1 MRLYVLCE
9 KINTLK
15 NMKKKD
21 IKRFDLD
28 KPFNP
33 ADIKGLNV
41 NELEQLSKDIKDK
54 IIASCAKNG
63 GHLASSLGA
72 TDLTVAIHH
81 YFNLPTDKVI
91 FDVGHQSYAHKILSG
106 RSLDRLRK
114 SDGVSG
120 FQRRC
125 ESEYDPYEAGHS
137 STSISAAMGLAL
149 ARDLNKEKYEVIAVI
164 GDSSLANG
172 LAFEGLNNIAN
183 FNHKIIIIIN
193 DNNRSIGESR
203 GLMHRYFEKFRLSK
217 GYLKNKNRYQ
227 KFLKKTFLTRWFYHL
242 TSWIKRQFKK
252 LFIRKNIFTDMGL
265 YFISN
270 IDGHDIKQLE
280 KAFNYAKNAP
290 TSVVLHVTTQKGSGY
305 KLAEEDDVGNW
316 HGVGP
321 FDIETG
327 KPLKVRDP
335 NYISWSQVYAQLLKD
350 RLKVDDRMVLI
361 NPATMV
367 GSCIDDLLTKYPDRV
382 FDVGI
387 SEEHGAVF
395 AAAVGLNKD
404 IHAYYSIYSTFL
416 QRSYDEISHDVARLD
431 SDVTFLIDRAGLP
444 GEDGET
450 HSGIYDVAYLMSIPN
465 IAIAMAKDMEEAID
479 LFSFSTD
486 YHHPLA
492 IRYPKDITPIVNN
505 HEPRPVKLGEWKVE
519 TNDGDTAIISY
530 GPVISHLVEHFKG
543 YTIVNAM
550 FLRPIDEEALKSLF
564 NKKQIVIYD
573 IYGTKEGFASYVL
586 NYLNEYGYKGKV
598 KVLAIPNT
606 FIKHGNVLDQVKEL
620 GLTFD
625 DLRKLL

>member
-1 MRLYVLCE
+1 
-9 KINTLK
+9 
-15 NMKKKD
+15 MKKKD

-33 ADIKGLNV
+33 ADIKGLKV

-120 FQRRC
+120 FQKRS

-227 KFLKKTFLTRWFYHL
+227 RFLKKTFLTRWFYHL

-290 TSVVLHVTTQKGSGY
+290 SSVVLHVTTQKGSGY
-305 KLAEEDDVGNW
+305 KFAEEDDVGNW

-367 GSCIDDLLTKYPDRV
+367 GSCIADLLTKYPDRV

-479 LFSFSTD
+479 LFNFSTD

-519 TNDGDTAIISY
+519 TNDGDIAIISY
-530 GPVISHLVEHFKG
+530 GPVIGHLVEHFKG

-550 FLRPIDEEALKSLF
+550 FLRPIDEEVLKSLF

-586 NYLNEYGYKGKV
+586 NYLNEFGYQGKV
-598 KVLAIPNT
+598 KVLAVPND

-620 GLTFD
+620 GITFD

>member
-1 MRLYVLCE
+1 
-9 KINTLK
+9 
-15 NMKKKD
+15 MKKKEL
-21 IKRFDLD
+21 RTFDLNR
-28 KPFNP
+28 PFNP
-33 ADIKGLNV
+33 SDIKGLRWE
-41 NELEQLSKDIKDK
+41 ELDLLSEEIRKN

-63 GHLASSLGA
+63 GHLSSSLGA

-81 YFNLPTDKVI
+81 YFDLPKDKVI

-106 RSLDRLRK
+106 RSLENLRK

-120 FQRRC
+120 FQKRS

-149 ARDLNKEKYEVIAVI
+149 HRDLNKENYEVIAVI

-172 LAFEGLNNIAN
+172 VAFEGLNNLAN
-183 FNHKIIIIIN
+183 FDHKIIIIIN
-193 DNNRSIGESR
+193 DNNRSISESR
-203 GLMHRYFEKFRLSK
+203 GLLHRYFEKFRLSK
-217 GYLKNKNRYQ
+217 GYLRSKSRYQ
-227 KFLKKTFLTRWFYHL
+227 RFLKKTFLTRWFYHL

-252 LFIRKNIFTDMGL
+252 LLLRKNFFTEMGL

-270 IDGHDIKQLE
+270 VDGHDIKQLE

-290 TSVVLHVTTQKGSGY
+290 SSVVIHVTTQKGHGY
-305 KLAEEDDVGNW
+305 KYAEEDYVGNW

-327 KPLKVRDP
+327 KPLKERNP
-335 NYISWSQVYAQLLKD
+335 YYLSWSQIYAQLLKD
-350 RLKVDDRMVLI
+350 RLKVDERMVLI

-367 GSCIDDLLTKYPDRV
+367 GSCVDDLLEKYPDRV

-404 IHAYYSIYSTFL
+404 IHAYYNIYSTFL

-450 HSGIYDVAYLMSIPN
+450 HAGIYDVAYLLSIPN
-465 IAIAMAKDMEEAID
+465 IAICMANTMEEAID
-479 LFSFSTD
+479 LFNFSTI
-486 YHHPLA
+486 YPHPLA
-492 IRYPKDITPIVNN
+492 IRYPKDIVEKCGN
-505 HEPRPVKLGEWKVE
+505 HEPREVRLGEWKIE
-519 TNDGDTAIISY
+519 ADDGDTAIISY
-530 GPVISHLVEHFKG
+530 GPVIKHLVEEMPG

-550 FLRPIDEEALKSLF
+550 FIRPIDVDCLKSLF
-564 NKKQIVIYD
+564 NKKQIILYD
-573 IYGTKEGFASYVL
+573 IYGTKEGFCSYVL
-586 NYLNEYGYKGKV
+586 NYLIELGYQGDIKT
-598 KVLAIPNT
+598 LAVPNT
-606 FIKHGNVLDQVKEL
+606 FIKHGNVLDQVKDL
-620 GLTFD
+620 GITFD
-625 DLRKLL
+625 DLRKVINE

>member
-1 MRLYVLCE
+1 MLCE

-81 YFNLPTDKVI
+81 YFNLPNDKVI

-120 FQRRC
+120 FQKRS

-217 GYLKNKNRYQ
+217 GYLRNKNRYQ
-227 KFLKKTFLTRWFYHL
+227 RFLKKTFLTRWFYHL

-290 TSVVLHVTTQKGSGY
+290 SSVVLHVTTQKGSGY
-305 KLAEEDDVGNW
+305 KFAEEDDIGNW

-479 LFSFSTD
+479 LFNFSTD

-519 TNDGDTAIISY
+519 TNDGDIAIISY
-530 GPVISHLVEHFKG
+530 GPVVAHLVEEIPG

-550 FLRPIDEEALKSLF
+550 FLRPVDEEVLRSLF

-586 NYLNEYGYKGKV
+586 NYLNEYGYQGKV
-598 KVLAIPNT
+598 KVLAIPND

-620 GLTFD
+620 GITFD

>member
-1 MRLYVLCE
+1 
-9 KINTLK
+9 
-15 NMKKKD
+15 MKKKD

-33 ADIKGLNV
+33 ADIKGLKV

-217 GYLKNKNRYQ
+217 GYLRNKNRYQ
-227 KFLKKTFLTRWFYHL
+227 RFLKKTFLTRWFYHL

-252 LFIRKNIFTDMGL
+252 LFIRKNLFTEMGL

-290 TSVVLHVTTQKGSGY
+290 TSVVLHVTTQKGNGY
-305 KLAEEDDVGNW
+305 KYAEEDDVGNW

-479 LFSFSTD
+479 LFNFSTD

-530 GPVISHLVEHFKG
+530 GPVVAHLVEEIPG

-550 FLRPIDEEALKSLF
+550 FLRPIDEEVLKSLF

-586 NYLNEYGYKGKV
+586 NYLNEYDYQGKV
-598 KVLAIPNT
+598 KVLAIPNG
-606 FIKHGNVLDQVKEL
+606 FVKHGNVLDQVKEL
-620 GLTFD
+620 GITFD
-625 DLRKLL
+625 DLKKLL

>member
-1 MRLYVLCE
+1 
-9 KINTLK
+9 
-15 NMKKKD
+15 MKKKD

-33 ADIKGLNV
+33 ADIKGLKV

-54 IIASCAKNG
+54 IIVSCAKNG

-125 ESEYDPYEAGHS
+125 ESEYDSYEAGHS

-217 GYLKNKNRYQ
+217 GYLRNKNRYQ
-227 KFLKKTFLTRWFYHL
+227 RFLKKTFLTRWFYHL

-252 LFIRKNIFTDMGL
+252 LFIRKNLFTEMGL

-290 TSVVLHVTTQKGSGY
+290 SSVVLHVTTQKGSGY
-305 KLAEEDDVGNW
+305 KFAEEDDVGNW

-367 GSCIDDLLTKYPDRV
+367 GSCIADLLTKYPDRV

-395 AAAVGLNKD
+395 AAAIGLNKD

-479 LFSFSTD
+479 LFNFSTD

-530 GPVISHLVEHFKG
+530 GPVVTHLIEEIPG

-550 FLRPIDEEALKSLF
+550 FLRPVDEEVLRSLF

-586 NYLNEYGYKGKV
+586 NYLNEYGYQGKV
-598 KVLAIPNT
+598 KVLAVPNT
-606 FIKHGNVLDQVKEL
+606 FIKHGNVLDQVKDL
-620 GLTFD
+620 GITFD

>member
-1 MRLYVLCE
+1 
-9 KINTLK
+9 
-15 NMKKKD
+15 MKKKD

-33 ADIKGLNV
+33 ADIKGLKV

-81 YFNLPTDKVI
+81 YFNLPNDKVI

-120 FQRRC
+120 FQKRS

-217 GYLKNKNRYQ
+217 GYLRNKNRYQ
-227 KFLKKTFLTRWFYHL
+227 RFLKKTFLTRWFYHL

-252 LFIRKNIFTDMGL
+252 LFIRKNLFTEMGL

-290 TSVVLHVTTQKGSGY
+290 SSVVLHVTTQKGSGY
-305 KLAEEDDVGNW
+305 KFAEEDDVGNW

-479 LFSFSTD
+479 LFNFSTD

-492 IRYPKDITPIVNN
+492 IRYPKDITPIVDN

-530 GPVISHLVEHFKG
+530 GPVVAHLVKEIPG

-550 FLRPIDEEALKSLF
+550 FLRPIDEEVLKSLF
-564 NKKQIVIYD
+564 NKKTIVIYD

-586 NYLNEYGYKGKV
+586 NYLNEFGYKGKV
-598 KVLAIPNT
+598 KVLAIPND
-606 FIKHGNVLDQVKEL
+606 FVKHGNVLDQVKEL
-620 GLTFD
+620 GITFD

>member
-1 MRLYVLCE
+1 
-9 KINTLK
+9 
-15 NMKKKD
+15 MKKKD

-41 NELEQLSKDIKDK
+41 SELEQLSKDIKDK
-54 IIASCAKNG
+54 IITSCAKNG

-81 YFNLPTDKVI
+81 CFDLPKDKVI

-120 FQRRC
+120 FQRRS

-164 GDSSLANG
+164 GDGSLANG

-183 FNHKIIIIIN
+183 FNHKVIIIIN

-217 GYLKNKNRYQ
+217 GYLRNKDRYQ
-227 KFLKKTFLTRWFYHL
+227 RFLKKTFLTRWFYHL

-252 LFIRKNIFTDMGL
+252 LFIRKNLFTEMGL

-290 TSVVLHVTTQKGSGY
+290 TSVVLHVTTQKGRGY
-305 KLAEEDDVGNW
+305 KFAEEDDVGNW

-327 KPLKVRDP
+327 KPLKQRDP

-367 GSCIDDLLTKYPDRV
+367 GSCVDDLLEKYPDRV

-465 IAIAMAKDMEEAID
+465 IAIAMASNMEEAID
-479 LFSFSTD
+479 LFNFSTSF
-486 YHHPLA
+486 HHPLA
-492 IRYPKDITPIVNN
+492 IRYPKDITPKVDN
-505 HEPRPVKLGEWKVE
+505 HEPRPVKLGEWKIE
-519 TNDGDTAIISY
+519 TNDGDIAIISY
-530 GPVISHLVEHFKG
+530 GPVVKHLVEEVPG

-550 FLRPIDEEALKSLF
+550 FLRPIDEEVLKSLF
-564 NKKQIVIYD
+564 NKKQIVLYD

-586 NYLNEYGYKGKV
+586 NYLNEFGYNGKV
-598 KVLAIPNT
+598 KVLAIPNG
-606 FIKHGNVLDQVKEL
+606 FVKHGNVLDQVKEL
-620 GLTFD
+620 GITFD

>member
-1 MRLYVLCE
+1 
-9 KINTLK
+9 
-15 NMKKKD
+15 MKKKEL
-21 IKRFDLD
+21 RTFDLNQ
-28 KPFNP
+28 PFNP
-33 ADIKGLNV
+33 SDIKGLRWE
-41 NELEQLSKDIKDK
+41 ELDLLSEEIRKN

-63 GHLASSLGA
+63 GHLSSSLGA

-81 YFNLPTDKVI
+81 YFDLSKDKVI

-106 RSLDRLRK
+106 RSLENLRK

-120 FQRRC
+120 FQKRS

-149 ARDLNKEKYEVIAVI
+149 HRDLNKEQYEVIAVI

-172 LAFEGLNNIAN
+172 VAFEGLNNLAN

-203 GLMHRYFEKFRLSK
+203 GLLHRYFEKFRLSK
-217 GYLKNKNRYQ
+217 GYLKSKSRYQ
-227 KFLKKTFLTRWFYHL
+227 RFLKKTFLTRWFYHL

-252 LFIRKNIFTDMGL
+252 LLLRKNFFTEMGL

-270 IDGHDIKQLE
+270 VDGHDIKQLE

-290 TSVVLHVTTQKGSGY
+290 SSVVIHVTTQKGHGY
-305 KLAEEDDVGNW
+305 KYAEEDDIGNW

-327 KPLKVRDP
+327 KPLKERNP
-335 NYISWSQVYAQLLKD
+335 YYLSWSQIYAQLLKD
-350 RLKVDDRMVLI
+350 RLAVDERMVLI

-367 GSCIDDLLTKYPDRV
+367 GSCVDDLLEKYPDRV

-404 IHAYYSIYSTFL
+404 IHAYYNIYSTFL

-450 HSGIYDVAYLMSIPN
+450 HSGIYDVAYLLSIPN
-465 IAIAMAKDMEEAID
+465 IAICMANTMEEAID
-479 LFSFSTD
+479 LFNFST
-486 YHHPLA
+486 
-492 IRYPKDITPIVNN
+492 I
-505 HEPRPVKLGEWKVE
+505 
-519 TNDGDTAIISY
+519 
-530 GPVISHLVEHFKG
+530 
-543 YTIVNAM
+543 
-550 FLRPIDEEALKSLF
+550 
-564 NKKQIVIYD
+564 
-573 IYGTKEGFASYVL
+573 
-586 NYLNEYGYKGKV
+586 
-598 KVLAIPNT
+598 
-606 FIKHGNVLDQVKEL
+606 
-620 GLTFD
+620 
-625 DLRKLL
+625 

>member
-33 ADIKGLNV
+33 ADIKGLKV

-81 YFNLPTDKVI
+81 YFNLPNDKVI

-217 GYLKNKNRYQ
+217 GYLRNKNRYQ
-227 KFLKKTFLTRWFYHL
+227 RFLKKTFLTRWFYHL

-252 LFIRKNIFTDMGL
+252 LFIRKNLFTEMGL

-290 TSVVLHVTTQKGSGY
+290 SSVVLHVTTQKGNGY
-305 KLAEEDDVGNW
+305 KFAEEDDVGNW

-395 AAAVGLNKD
+395 AAAIGLNKD

-479 LFSFSTD
+479 LFNFSTD

-530 GPVISHLVEHFKG
+530 GPVVAHLVEEIPG

-550 FLRPIDEEALKSLF
+550 FLRPIDEEVLKSLF
-564 NKKQIVIYD
+564 NKKTIVIYD

-586 NYLNEYGYKGKV
+586 NYLNEFGYNGKV
-598 KVLAIPNT
+598 KVLAIPND

-620 GLTFD
+620 GISFD

>member
-33 ADIKGLNV
+33 ADIKGLKV

-81 YFNLPTDKVI
+81 CFNLPNDKVI

-217 GYLKNKNRYQ
+217 GYLRNKDRYQ
-227 KFLKKTFLTRWFYHL
+227 RFLKKTFLTRWFYHL

-252 LFIRKNIFTDMGL
+252 IFIRRNIFTEMGL

-327 KPLKVRDP
+327 KPLKARDP

-367 GSCIDDLLTKYPDRV
+367 GSCIDDLLKQYPDRV

-395 AAAVGLNKD
+395 AAAIGLNKD

-479 LFSFSTD
+479 LFNFSTD

-505 HEPRPVKLGEWKVE
+505 HEPRPAKLGEWKVE

-530 GPVISHLVEHFKG
+530 GPVVAHLVEEIPG

-550 FLRPIDEEALKSLF
+550 FLRPIDEEVLKSLF

-586 NYLNEYGYKGKV
+586 NYLNELGYQGKV
-598 KVLAIPNT
+598 KVLAIPND
-606 FIKHGNVLDQVKEL
+606 FVKHGNVLDQVNNL
-620 GLTFD
+620 HIAFD
-625 DLRKLL
+625 DLKKLL

>member
-1 MRLYVLCE
+1 
-9 KINTLK
+9 
-15 NMKKKD
+15 MKKKD

-33 ADIKGLNV
+33 ADIKGLKV
-41 NELEQLSKDIKDK
+41 DELEQLSKDIKDK
-54 IIASCAKNG
+54 IIVSCAKNG

-81 YFNLPTDKVI
+81 CFNLPNDKVI

-217 GYLKNKNRYQ
+217 GYLRNKNRYQ
-227 KFLKKTFLTRWFYHL
+227 RFLKKTFLTRWFYHL

-252 LFIRKNIFTDMGL
+252 IFIRRNIFTEMGL

-290 TSVVLHVTTQKGSGY
+290 SSVVLHVTTQKGSGY

-395 AAAVGLNKD
+395 AAAIGLNKD

-465 IAIAMAKDMEEAID
+465 VAIAMAKDMEEAID
-479 LFSFSTD
+479 LFNFSTD

-519 TNDGDTAIISY
+519 TNDGDIAIISY
-530 GPVISHLVEHFKG
+530 GPVITHLVEHFKG
-543 YTIVNAM
+543 CTIVNAM
-550 FLRPIDEEALKSLF
+550 FLRPIDEELLKPLF

-586 NYLNEYGYKGKV
+586 NYLNEFGYNGKV

-606 FIKHGNVLDQVKEL
+606 FIKHGNVLDQVKDL
-620 GLTFD
+620 GITFD

>member
-1 MRLYVLCE
+1 
-9 KINTLK
+9 
-15 NMKKKD
+15 MKKKD

-33 ADIKGLNV
+33 ADIKGLKV

-120 FQRRC
+120 FQKRS

-203 GLMHRYFEKFRLSK
+203 GLIHRYFEKFRLSK
-217 GYLKNKNRYQ
+217 RYLRNKNRYQ
-227 KFLKKTFLTRWFYHL
+227 RFLKKTFLTRWFYYL

-252 LFIRKNIFTDMGL
+252 VFIKKNIFTKMGL

-290 TSVVLHVTTQKGSGY
+290 SSVVLHVTTQKGSGY
-305 KLAEEDDVGNW
+305 KFAEEDDVGNW

-395 AAAVGLNKD
+395 AAAIGLNKD

-479 LFSFSTD
+479 LFNFSTD

-492 IRYPKDITPIVNN
+492 IRYPKDITPKVDN

-530 GPVISHLVEHFKG
+530 GPVVAHLVEEISG

-550 FLRPIDEEALKSLF
+550 FLRPIDEEVLKSLF

-586 NYLNEYGYKGKV
+586 NYLNEYGYQGKV
-598 KVLAIPNT
+598 KVLAIPND

-620 GLTFD
+620 GITFD

>member
-33 ADIKGLNV
+33 ADIKGLKV

-217 GYLKNKNRYQ
+217 GYLRNKNRYQ
-227 KFLKKTFLTRWFYHL
+227 RFLKKTFLTRWFYHL

-252 LFIRKNIFTDMGL
+252 IFIRKNIFTEMGL

-367 GSCIDDLLTKYPDRV
+367 GSCIADLLTKYPDRV

-479 LFSFSTD
+479 LFNFSTD

-530 GPVISHLVEHFKG
+530 GPVINHLVEHFKG

-550 FLRPIDEEALKSLF
+550 FLRPIDEEVLKSLCS
-564 NKKQIVIYD
+564 KKQIVIYD

-598 KVLAIPNT
+598 KVLAIPND

-620 GLTFD
+620 GISFD

>member
-1 MRLYVLCE
+1 
-9 KINTLK
+9 
-15 NMKKKD
+15 MKKKD

-33 ADIKGLNV
+33 EDIKGLDIK
-41 NELEQLSKDIKDK
+41 ELEQLSNDVKNEIIK
-54 IIASCAKNG
+54 SCAKNG

-72 TDLTVAIHH
+72 TDLTVALHH
-81 YFNLPTDKVI
+81 YFNLPNDKVI
-91 FDVGHQSYAHKILSG
+91 FDVGHQCYAHKILSG

-120 FQRRC
+120 FQRRS

-164 GDSSLANG
+164 GDSSFANG
-172 LAFEGLNNIAN
+172 VAFEGLNNLAN
-183 FNHKIIIIIN
+183 FNHKVIIIIN
-193 DNNRSIGESR
+193 DNNRSIGETH
-203 GLMHRYFEKFRLSK
+203 GLLHNYFERFRLSK
-217 GYLKNKNRYQ
+217 SYLRNKDRYQ
-227 KFLKKTFLTRWFYHL
+227 RFLKKTFLTRWFYYL
-242 TSWIKRQFKK
+242 TSWVKGLFRKI
-252 LFIRKNIFTDMGL
+252 FIRSNVFTKMGL

-270 IDGHDIKQLE
+270 VDGHDIKQLE
-280 KAFNYAKNAP
+280 KAFKLAKNSPKTVAI
-290 TSVVLHVTTQKGSGY
+290 HVTTVKGKGY
-305 KLAEEDDVGNW
+305 QYAEQDDVGNW
-316 HGVGP
+316 HGVAP

-327 KPLKVRDP
+327 KPLKERDP
-335 NYISWSQVYAQLLKD
+335 KYISWSQVYAQLLKERIATD
-350 RLKVDDRMVLI
+350 ERMVLI

-367 GSCIDDLLTKYPDRV
+367 GSCIDDLLKKYPDRV

-395 AAAVGLNKD
+395 AAAIGLNKD

-465 IAIAMAKDMEEAID
+465 VAICMAKDMKEAID
-479 LFSFSTD
+479 LFNFSTI
-486 YHHPLA
+486 YTHPLA
-492 IRYPKDITPIVNN
+492 IRYPKDITPIIEN
-505 HEPRPVKLGEWKVE
+505 HEPREVKLGEWKVE
-519 TNDGDTAIISY
+519 VNEGDTAIISY
-530 GPVISHLVEHFKG
+530 GPVIDRLIEHFKG

-550 FLRPIDEEALKSLF
+550 FLRPIDIEVLKSLT
-564 NKKQIVIYD
+564 NKKKIVIYD
-573 IYGTKEGFASYVL
+573 IYATKEGFASYVL
-586 NYLNEYGYKGKV
+586 NYLNELNYQGEV
-598 KVLAIPNT
+598 KILAIPNE
-606 FIKHGNVLDQVKEL
+606 FIKHGNVLDQVNNL
-620 GLTFD
+620 HIAFD

>member
-1 MRLYVLCE
+1 
-9 KINTLK
+9 
-15 NMKKKD
+15 MKKKD

-41 NELEQLSKDIKDK
+41 SELEQLSKDIKDK
-54 IIASCAKNG
+54 IITSCAKNG

-81 YFNLPTDKVI
+81 CFDLPKDKVI

-164 GDSSLANG
+164 GDGSLANG

-183 FNHKIIIIIN
+183 FNHKVIIIIN

-217 GYLKNKNRYQ
+217 GYLRNKDRYQ
-227 KFLKKTFLTRWFYHL
+227 RFLKKTFLTRWFYHL

-252 LFIRKNIFTDMGL
+252 LFIRKNLFTEMGL

-290 TSVVLHVTTQKGSGY
+290 TSVVLHVTTQKGRGY
-305 KLAEEDDVGNW
+305 KFAEEDDVGNW

-327 KPLKVRDP
+327 KPLKQRDP

-367 GSCIDDLLTKYPDRV
+367 GSCIDDLLAKYPDRV

-465 IAIAMAKDMEEAID
+465 IAIAMASNMEEAID
-479 LFSFSTD
+479 LFNFSTSF
-486 YHHPLA
+486 HHPLA
-492 IRYPKDITPIVNN
+492 IRYPKDITPKVDN
-505 HEPRPVKLGEWKVE
+505 HEPRPVKLGEWKIE
-519 TNDGDTAIISY
+519 TNDGDIAIISY
-530 GPVISHLVEHFKG
+530 GPVVKHLVEEIPG

-550 FLRPIDEEALKSLF
+550 FLRPIDEEVLKSLF
-564 NKKQIVIYD
+564 DKKQIVIYD

-586 NYLNEYGYKGKV
+586 NYLNEFGYNGKV
-598 KVLAIPNT
+598 KVLAIPNG
-606 FIKHGNVLDQVKEL
+606 FVKHGNVLDQVKEL

-625 DLRKLL
+625 DLRKIL

>member
-1 MRLYVLCE
+1 MQ
-9 KINTLK
+9 
-15 NMKKKD
+15 MKKKD
-21 IKRFDLD
+21 IKRFDLN

-33 ADIKGLNV
+33 EDIKGLDIK
-41 NELEQLSKDIKDK
+41 ELEQLSNDVKTK

-81 YFNLPTDKVI
+81 YFNLPKDKVI
-91 FDVGHQSYAHKILSG
+91 FDVGHQCYAHKILSG

-114 SDGVSG
+114 TDGVSG
-120 FQRRC
+120 FQRRS

-149 ARDLNKEKYEVIAVI
+149 VRDLNKEKYEVIAVI

-172 LAFEGLNNIAN
+172 VAFEGLNNLAS
-183 FNHKIIIIIN
+183 FDHKIIVIIN
-193 DNNRSIGESR
+193 DNNRSIGKTH
-203 GLMHRYFEKFRLSK
+203 GLLHNYFEKYRLSSS
-217 GYLKNKNRYQ
+217 YLRNKERYTR
-227 KFLKKTFLTRWFYHL
+227 FLNKTFLTRWFYRL
-242 TSWIKRQFKK
+242 TSWIKGKFKR
-252 LFIRKNIFTDMGL
+252 LLIRNNIITKMGL
-265 YFISN
+265 YYMSGV
-270 IDGHDIKQLE
+270 DGHDIKQLE
-280 KAFNYAKNAP
+280 KVFKLAKNSP
-290 TSVVLHVTTQKGSGY
+290 KTVVIHVTTVKGKGY
-305 KLAEEDDVGNW
+305 EYAEKDVVGSW

-321 FDIETG
+321 FNIETG
-327 KPLKVRDP
+327 EPLKVKDP
-335 NYISWSQVYAQLLKD
+335 NYISWSQVYAELLKERIAKD
-350 RLKVDDRMVLI
+350 ERMVLI

-367 GSCIDDLLTKYPDRV
+367 GSCIDDLLEKYPDRV

-444 GEDGET
+444 GEDGAT

-465 IAIAMAKDMEEAID
+465 IAICMAKDMKEAID
-479 LFSFSTD
+479 LFNFSTS
-486 YHHPLA
+486 YTHPLA
-492 IRYPKDITPIVNN
+492 IRYPKDITPIIKN
-505 HEPRPVKLGEWKVE
+505 HEPREVKLGQWKIE
-519 TNDGDTAIISY
+519 TNEGDTAIISY
-530 GPVISHLVEHFKG
+530 GPVIDHLKEEIPG

-550 FLRPIDEEALKSLF
+550 FLRPIDIDVLKTLT
-564 NKKQIVIYD
+564 NKKKIVLYD

-586 NYLNEYGYKGKV
+586 NYLNDLGYKGEV
-598 KVLAIPNT
+598 KILTLPNT
-606 FIKHGNVLDQVKEL
+606 FVRHGNVLDQVKEL
-620 GLTFD
+620 GITFD

>member
-1 MRLYVLCE
+1 
-9 KINTLK
+9 
-15 NMKKKD
+15 MKKKD

-33 ADIKGLNV
+33 ADIKGLKV

-81 YFNLPTDKVI
+81 YFNLPNDKVI

-120 FQRRC
+120 FQKRS

-217 GYLKNKNRYQ
+217 GYLRNKNRYQ
-227 KFLKKTFLTRWFYHL
+227 RFLKKTFLTRWFYHL

-252 LFIRKNIFTDMGL
+252 LFIRKNLFTEMGL

-290 TSVVLHVTTQKGSGY
+290 SSVVLHVTTQKGSGY
-305 KLAEEDDVGNW
+305 KFAEEDDVGNW

-327 KPLKVRDP
+327 KPLKQRDP

-395 AAAVGLNKD
+395 AAAIGLNKD

-479 LFSFSTD
+479 LFNFSTD

-530 GPVISHLVEHFKG
+530 GPVVAHLVKEIPG
-543 YTIVNAM
+543 CTIVNAM
-550 FLRPIDEEALKSLF
+550 FLRPIDEEVLKSLF

-586 NYLNEYGYKGKV
+586 NYLNEYGYQGKI
-598 KVLAIPNT
+598 KVLAIPND

-620 GLTFD
+620 GISFD

>member
-1 MRLYVLCE
+1 
-9 KINTLK
+9 
-15 NMKKKD
+15 
-21 IKRFDLD
+21 
-28 KPFNP
+28 
-33 ADIKGLNV
+33 
-41 NELEQLSKDIKDK
+41 
-54 IIASCAKNG
+54 
-63 GHLASSLGA
+63 
-72 TDLTVAIHH
+72 
-81 YFNLPTDKVI
+81 
-91 FDVGHQSYAHKILSG
+91 
-106 RSLDRLRK
+106 
-114 SDGVSG
+114 
-120 FQRRC
+120 
-125 ESEYDPYEAGHS
+125 
-137 STSISAAMGLAL
+137 
-149 ARDLNKEKYEVIAVI
+149 
-164 GDSSLANG
+164 
-172 LAFEGLNNIAN
+172 
-183 FNHKIIIIIN
+183 
-193 DNNRSIGESR
+193 
-203 GLMHRYFEKFRLSK
+203 MHRYFEKFRLSK
-217 GYLKNKNRYQ
+217 GYLRNKDRYQ
-227 KFLKKTFLTRWFYHL
+227 RFLKKTFLTRWFYRL

-252 LFIRKNIFTDMGL
+252 LFIRKNFFTEMGL

-270 IDGHDIKQLE
+270 IDGHDIKQLK

-290 TSVVLHVTTQKGSGY
+290 TSVVLHVTTQKGNGY
-305 KLAEEDDVGNW
+305 KYAEEDDIGNW

-327 KPLKVRDP
+327 RPLKQRDP
-335 NYISWSQVYAQLLKD
+335 NYVSWSQVYAQLLKD

-367 GSCIDDLLTKYPDRV
+367 GSCVDDLLAKYPDRV

-404 IHAYYSIYSTFL
+404 IHAYYNIYSTFL

-465 IAIAMAKDMEEAID
+465 IAIAMASNMEEAID
-479 LFSFSTD
+479 LFNFSTD

-492 IRYPKDITPIVNN
+492 IRYPKDITPKVDN
-505 HEPRPVKLGEWKVE
+505 HEPRPVKLGEWKIE

-530 GPVISHLVEHFKG
+530 GPVVKHLVEEVPG

-550 FLRPIDEEALKSLF
+550 FLRPIDEEVLKSLF
-564 NKKQIVIYD
+564 DKKQIVIYD

-586 NYLNEYGYKGKV
+586 NYLNEFGYNGKV
-598 KVLAIPNT
+598 KVLAIPND

-625 DLRKLL
+625 DLRKIL

>member
-1 MRLYVLCE
+1 
-9 KINTLK
+9 
-15 NMKKKD
+15 MKKKD

-33 ADIKGLNV
+33 ADIKGLQV

-120 FQRRC
+120 FQKRS

-203 GLMHRYFEKFRLSK
+203 GLIHRYFEKFRLSK
-217 GYLKNKNRYQ
+217 RYLRNKNRYQ
-227 KFLKKTFLTRWFYHL
+227 RFLKKTFLTRWFYHL

-252 LFIRKNIFTDMGL
+252 LFIRKNLFTEMGL

-305 KLAEEDDVGNW
+305 KFAEEDDVGNW

-395 AAAVGLNKD
+395 AAAIGLNKD

-479 LFSFSTD
+479 LFNFSTD

-492 IRYPKDITPIVNN
+492 IRYPKDITPKVDN

-530 GPVISHLVEHFKG
+530 GPVVAHLVEEIPG

-550 FLRPIDEEALKSLF
+550 FLRPIDEEVLKSLCS
-564 NKKQIVIYD
+564 KKQIVIYD

-586 NYLNEYGYKGKV
+586 NYLNEYGYQGKV
-598 KVLAIPNT
+598 KVLAIPND

-620 GLTFD
+620 GITFD

>member
-1 MRLYVLCE
+1 
-9 KINTLK
+9 
-15 NMKKKD
+15 MKKKD

-41 NELEQLSKDIKDK
+41 EELEQLSKDIKDK
-54 IIASCAKNG
+54 IIGSCSKNG

-81 YFNLPTDKVI
+81 YFNLPNDKVI

-149 ARDLNKEKYEVIAVI
+149 ARDLNKEQYEVIAVI

-172 LAFEGLNNIAN
+172 VAFEGLNNLAN

-193 DNNRSIGESR
+193 DNNRSIGKSR
-203 GLMHRYFEKFRLSK
+203 GLTHRYFEKFRLSK
-217 GYLKNKNRYQ
+217 GYLRSKGRYQ
-227 KFLKKTFLTRWFYHL
+227 RFLKKTFLTRWFYHL

-252 LFIRKNIFTDMGL
+252 FLLRKNTFTELGL

-270 IDGHDIKQLE
+270 IDGHDIKQIE

-290 TSVVLHVTTQKGSGY
+290 SSVVLHVTTQKGNGY
-305 KLAEEDDVGNW
+305 KYAEEDDVGNW

-327 KPLKVRDP
+327 KSTKEKDP
-335 NYISWSQVYAQLLKD
+335 NYVTWSQVYAQLLKD

-367 GSCIDDLLTKYPDRV
+367 GSCIDDLLEKYPDRV

-416 QRSYDEISHDVARLD
+416 QRSYDEVSHDVARLD

-465 IAIAMAKDMEEAID
+465 IAICMASNMEEAID
-479 LFSFSTD
+479 LFNFSTD

-492 IRYPKDITPIVNN
+492 IRYPKDITPRVDN
-505 HEPRPVKLGEWKVE
+505 HEPRPVKLGEWKI
-519 TNDGDTAIISY
+519 NNSDSDTAIISY
-530 GPVISHLVEHFKG
+530 GPVISHIIEEMPG
-543 YTIVNAM
+543 YTVVNAM
-550 FLRPIDEEALKSLF
+550 FLRPIDEDALKSLL
-564 NKKQIVIYD
+564 NKKRIIIYD

-586 NYLNEYGYKGKV
+586 NYLNDLGYKGIV
-598 KVLAIPNT
+598 KTLCVPTN
-606 FIKHGNVLDQVKEL
+606 FVKHGAILDQVNNL
-620 GLTFD
+620 HISFD
-625 DLRKLL
+625 DLRKLLK

>member
-1 MRLYVLCE
+1 
-9 KINTLK
+9 
-15 NMKKKD
+15 MKKKD

-33 ADIKGLNV
+33 ADIKDLKV
-41 NELEQLSKDIKDK
+41 DELEQLSKDIKDK

-81 YFNLPTDKVI
+81 CFNLPTDKVI

-217 GYLKNKNRYQ
+217 GYLKNKDRYQ
-227 KFLKKTFLTRWFYHL
+227 RFLKKTFLTRWFYHL

-252 LFIRKNIFTDMGL
+252 IFIRRNIFTEMGL

-290 TSVVLHVTTQKGSGY
+290 SSVVLHVTTQKGSGY

-327 KPLKVRDP
+327 KPLKVRNP

-367 GSCIDDLLTKYPDRV
+367 GSCIDDLLKQYPDRV

-395 AAAVGLNKD
+395 AAAIGLNKD

-479 LFSFSTD
+479 LFNFSTD

-530 GPVISHLVEHFKG
+530 GPVINHLVEHFKD

-550 FLRPIDEEALKSLF
+550 FLRPIDEEVLKSLF

-586 NYLNEYGYKGKV
+586 NYLNELGYKGTV
-598 KVLAIPNT
+598 KVLAIPND
-606 FIKHGNVLDQVKEL
+606 FVKHGNVLDQVNNL
-620 GLTFD
+620 HIAFD

>member
-33 ADIKGLNV
+33 ADIKGLKV

-81 YFNLPTDKVI
+81 YFNLPKDKVI

-120 FQRRC
+120 FQKRS

-217 GYLKNKNRYQ
+217 GYLRNKNRYQ
-227 KFLKKTFLTRWFYHL
+227 RFLKKTFLTRWFYHL

-252 LFIRKNIFTDMGL
+252 LFIRKNLFTEMGL

-290 TSVVLHVTTQKGSGY
+290 SSVVLHVTTQKGSGY
-305 KLAEEDDVGNW
+305 KFAEEDDVGNW

-395 AAAVGLNKD
+395 AAAIGLNKD

-479 LFSFSTD
+479 LFNFSTD

-492 IRYPKDITPIVNN
+492 IRYPKDITLKVDN

-530 GPVISHLVEHFKG
+530 GPVVKHLVEEIPG

-550 FLRPIDEEALKSLF
+550 FLRPIDEEVLKSLF

-598 KVLAIPNT
+598 KVLAIPND

-620 GLTFD
+620 GITFD

>member
-33 ADIKGLNV
+33 ADIKGLKV

-217 GYLKNKNRYQ
+217 GYLRNKDRYQ
-227 KFLKKTFLTRWFYHL
+227 RFLKKTFLTRWFYHL

-252 LFIRKNIFTDMGL
+252 IFIRRNIFTEMGL

-290 TSVVLHVTTQKGSGY
+290 SSVVLHVTTQKGSGY

-395 AAAVGLNKD
+395 AAAIGLNKD

-465 IAIAMAKDMEEAID
+465 VAIAMAKDMEEAID
-479 LFSFSTD
+479 LFNFSTD

-505 HEPRPVKLGEWKVE
+505 YEPRPVKLGEWKVE

-530 GPVISHLVEHFKG
+530 GPVVAHLVEEIPG

-550 FLRPIDEEALKSLF
+550 FLRPIDEEVLKSLF

-586 NYLNEYGYKGKV
+586 NYLNELGYQGKV
-598 KVLAIPNT
+598 KVLAIPND
-606 FIKHGNVLDQVKEL
+606 FVKHGNVLDQVNNL
-620 GLTFD
+620 HIAFD
-625 DLRKLL
+625 DLKKLL

>member
-1 MRLYVLCE
+1 
-9 KINTLK
+9 
-15 NMKKKD
+15 MKKKD

-33 ADIKGLNV
+33 ADIKDLKV
-41 NELEQLSKDIKDK
+41 DELEQLSKDIKDK

-81 YFNLPTDKVI
+81 CFNLPTDKVI

-217 GYLKNKNRYQ
+217 GYLKNKDRYQ
-227 KFLKKTFLTRWFYHL
+227 RFLKKTFLTRWFYHL

-252 LFIRKNIFTDMGL
+252 IFIRRNIFTEMGL

-290 TSVVLHVTTQKGSGY
+290 SSVVLHVTTQKGSGY

-327 KPLKVRDP
+327 KPLKVRNP

-367 GSCIDDLLTKYPDRV
+367 GSCIDDLLKQYPDRV

-395 AAAVGLNKD
+395 AADIGLNKD

-479 LFSFSTD
+479 LFNFSTD

-530 GPVISHLVEHFKG
+530 GPVINHLVEHFKD

-550 FLRPIDEEALKSLF
+550 FLRPIDEEVLKSLF

-586 NYLNEYGYKGKV
+586 NYLNELGYKGTV
-598 KVLAIPNT
+598 KVLAIPND
-606 FIKHGNVLDQVKEL
+606 FVKHGNVLDQVNNL
-620 GLTFD
+620 HIAFD